1 MELICL
7 QTWNKHY
14 KLWPLKSSF
23 QILDNPLEHCTCI
36 FIHFFIQHLL
46 NTYYVSGMYSL
57 IYSKF
62 IEYFVCARTIVR
74 PTAISKT
81 ETIPANTEVTS
92 KDLNCIFHIRHFATF
107 YKIMHHHVLSA
118 LSASV
123 VEREYIWD
131 CIFYIGHVEIPLNRQ
146 RSHWV
151 CLCTSGT

>member
-1 MELICL
+1 MYI
-7 QTWNKHY
+7 H
-14 KLWPLKSSF
+14 SF
-23 QILDNPLEHCTCI
+23 LYSTFIEH
-36 FIHFFIQHLL
+36 
-46 NTYYVSGMYSL
+46 YVSGMHSL

-123 VEREYIWD
+123 VEREYIRD

-146 RSHWV
+146 RSH
-151 CLCTSGT
+151 